1 MSSTLRE
8 LRSLA
13 SHLGLLIA
21 LVLSSLFVYA
31 LGSWLVDRGGAALLL
46 LGLTGL
52 WAALLFLGSLY
63 LAHRKRQRDRAIDA
77 ALEQLRAALNMAAR
91 EDDDKK

>member
-1 MSSTLRE
+1 MGTTLRE

-13 SHLGLLIA
+13 SHLGLLVA
-21 LVLSSLFVYA
+21 LVLSSLLLYA
-31 LGSWLVDRGGAALLL
+31 FGGWLSARGGAALLL

-77 ALEQLRAALNMAAR
+77 ALEQLRAALDAPPR
-91 EDDDKK
+91 DDEA